1 MKPRRVMTAGLI
13 AGGMLIGG
21 FVQAGTPSASML
33 ANTCFGCHGPG
44 GNSNGPATPTLAG
57 ASAEYFEEVMEAYQS
72 GDRRATIMDRIAK
85 GYTKEEIKLLAGYF
99 SKQKFV
105 PAKGQKFDP
114 KKAKKGA
121 KLHDKYCEKCHA
133 DGGSSPEDDSGI
145 LAGQWRPY
153 LKYTLDDILAGK
165 SEMPKKMMKK
175 LKKLHKKKG
184 DAGIEALLNYYA
196 SKQ

>member
-85 GYTKEEIKLLAGYF
+85 GYT
-99 SKQKFV
+99 
-105 PAKGQKFDP
+105 
-114 KKAKKGA
+114 
-121 KLHDKYCEKCHA
+121 
-133 DGGSSPEDDSGI
+133 
-145 LAGQWRPY
+145 
-153 LKYTLDDILAGK
+153 
-165 SEMPKKMMKK
+165 
-175 LKKLHKKKG
+175 
-184 DAGIEALLNYYA
+184 
-196 SKQ
+196 